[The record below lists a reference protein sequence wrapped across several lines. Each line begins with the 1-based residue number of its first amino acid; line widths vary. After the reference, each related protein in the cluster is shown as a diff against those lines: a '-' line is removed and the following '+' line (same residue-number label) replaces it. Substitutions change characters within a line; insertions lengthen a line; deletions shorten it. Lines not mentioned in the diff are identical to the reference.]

1 MAKLRIMIAKIKG
14 NMQSDIKIQR
24 MSWLIGMKMGV

>member
-24 MSWLIGMKMGV
+24 MSWQIGMKMGV